1 MSVMSKY
8 ISNETKLFDDQ
19 NFPWMNV
26 KNENLITAK
35 NEVFKKRFKNNRN
48 CYYTYKY
55 KALQEKLQNL
65 IESSK
70 QSYYKR
76 ASQKPSSVSTYSKCY

>member
-35 NEVFKKRFKNNRN
+35 NEVFTERLKNNRN

-70 QSYYKR
+70 QSYCKR
-76 ASQKPSSVSTYSKCY
+76 ISQKPSSVSTYSKCY

>member
-8 ISNETKLFDDQ
+8 IPNETKLFDDQ
-19 NFPWMNV
+19 NLPWMNV

-35 NEVFKKRFKNNRN
+35 SEVFKKRLKNNRN

-76 ASQKPSSVSTYSKCY
+76 VSQKPSPVSSYSKCY

>member
-26 KNENLITAK
+26 ENENLITAK
-35 NEVFKKRFKNNRN
+35 NEVFKKRLKNNRN
-48 CYYTYKY
+48 
-55 KALQEKLQNL
+55 
-65 IESSK
+65 
-70 QSYYKR
+70 
-76 ASQKPSSVSTYSKCY
+76 